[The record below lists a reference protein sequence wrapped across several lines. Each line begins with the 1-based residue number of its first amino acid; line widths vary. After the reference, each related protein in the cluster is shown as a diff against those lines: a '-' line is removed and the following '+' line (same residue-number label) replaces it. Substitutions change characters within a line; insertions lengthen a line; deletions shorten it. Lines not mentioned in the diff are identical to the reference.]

1 MAKRPPTVEFH
12 PVYQDLFR
20 PFRYKIYWGGRGGG
34 KSWAIA
40 RALVLLGANK
50 KLRILCAREIQHS
63 IADSVH
69 KLLSEQIYEL
79 NLESRYHVTK
89 NAILGKNGT
98 EFIFKGLRFNVREV
112 KSTEGIDI
120 CWVEE
125 AQSVSEESWSV
136 LIPTV
141 RKANSEIWLSFNPL
155 DEDDP
160 TYQRFILHTPP
171 NAAVHKVG
179 FRENPWFPDVL
190 RQEMEYLKRVDYEAY
205 LHVWEGEVRR
215 ISDAIIFKDK
225 FVVEPFETPDSV
237 RFYHGA
243 DWGFA
248 CLVGETM
255 VITEKG
261 NKQLK
266 DVKPGDK
273 VLTRDGYKAVIHA
286 QSRGVKSIYGVDC
299 GYNTRIIAT
308 EDHRI
313 LTADGWRQVK
323 DLRRT
328 ETLCITRSNLTA
340 RFIKGILTVSTRIIS
355 TGNSAENAN
364 TIAFTEQSGNFTT
377 AKFQKAVTFIIS
389 TATRLITALRI
400 CSASQKANIKKFI
413 TKINSAV
420 YQKKSGGAAVIQKK
434 TGQSEERKH
443 LQPHKNGAESAQSA
457 GSLSRLQTFTKNF
470 ALRNVGNTRTPAT
483 AKRNTLANGAVK
495 FLQRLLTAIEK
506 PVLKNV
512 RINLQSLGEAEVFDI
527 TVENGEYFANG
538 VLVHNCDPTALVRC
552 FIKDRRLYVD
562 MEAYGVGV
570 ELDETGA
577 LFDAIP
583 TARKWPIKADSARP
597 ETISYMKRAG
607 FNITAAR
614 KWQGSVEDGIAFM
627 KSFEKIVLHPRCK
640 HAIDEFGHYS
650 YKVDKQTN
658 DVLPIIVDANNH
670 CIARGT
676 LVSTERGNVPIEQ
689 VCAGDKV
696 YTRDGLRLVTASI
709 KTGDNRAVVEVQT
722 ATRRVICTPDHKIF
736 VVGRGFVEAGELKA
750 GDELVCLHSAA
761 AFAQEPVLR
770 VTPLPYG
777 AEVYDLTVNGE
788 HEFFANGILVH
799 NCIDALRYALDGEIK
814 GRGPAKQGG
823 LNMYS
828 NSIYL

>member
-1 MAKRPPTVEFH
+1 MKRKKDSREISFAPKF
-12 PVYQDLFR
+12 DILFK
-20 PFRYKIYWGGRGGG
+20 PARYKVLYGGRGAA
-34 KSWAIA
+34 KSWEIA
-40 RALVLLGANK
+40 RALIIKGLQS
-50 KLRILCAREIQHS
+50 KLRVLCAREIQHS

-69 KLLSEQIYEL
+69 KLLSEQIYEMGFAPW
-79 NLESRYHVTK
+79 YKITK
-89 NAILGKNGT
+89 NTITGVNGT
-98 EFIFKGLRFNVREV
+98 EFIFSGLRFNVREI
-112 KSTEGIDI
+112 KSKEGIDI
-120 CWVEE
+120 CWIEE
-125 AQSVSEESWSV
+125 AQSVSEESWDV
-136 LIPTV
+136 LIPTI
-141 RKANSEIWLSFNPL
+141 RKEKSEIWLSFNP
-155 DEDDP
+155 DAETDP
-160 TYQRFILHTPP
+160 TYRRFVIDPP
-171 NAAVHKVG
+171 PDSFVRKVG
-179 FRENPWFPDVL
+179 WQDNPWFPDVL

-215 ISDAIIFKDK
+215 ISEAIIFKNK
-225 FVVEPFETPDSV
+225 FIVEPFDTPDKT

-364 TIAFTEQSGNFTT
+364 TIAFTEQYGNFTT

-552 FIKDRRLYVD
+552 FIQGNILYIDR
-562 MEAYGVGV
+562 EAYGVGV
-570 ELDETGA
+570 ELDETPQ
-577 LFDAIP
+577 LFDSIE
-583 TARKWPIKADSARP
+583 TARSWPIKADEARP
-597 ETISYMKRAG
+597 ETISYMKKQG
-607 FNITAAR
+607 FNITGAK
-614 KWQGSVEDGIAFM
+614 KWTGCVEDGIAYI
-627 KSFEKIVLHPRCK
+627 KSFEKVIIHPRCK
-640 HAIDEFGHYS
+640 HTIDEFKHYS
-650 YKVDKQTN
+650 YKVDRQTG
-658 DVLPIIVDANNH
+658 DVLPIVLDKNNH
-670 CIARGT
+670 
-676 LVSTERGNVPIEQ
+676 
-689 VCAGDKV
+689 
-696 YTRDGLRLVTASI
+696 
-709 KTGDNRAVVEVQT
+709 
-722 ATRRVICTPDHKIF
+722 
-736 VVGRGFVEAGELKA
+736 
-750 GDELVCLHSAA
+750 
-761 AFAQEPVLR
+761 
-770 VTPLPYG
+770 
-777 AEVYDLTVNGE
+777 
-788 HEFFANGILVH
+788 
-799 NCIDALRYALDGEIK
+799 CIDALRYSLDGYIK
-814 GRGPAKQGG
+814 DKVPMQINPAV
-823 LNMYS
+823 LS
-828 NSIYL
+828 PRHPRIRR